1 MRKSAFWAAVL
12 GCACSGPP
20 APDTALCEDV
30 ITRLCFARGCPGVEA
45 ALSPGAACLDGLLE
59 RTGCAAEDFTFRE
72 PSRERVLF
80 CRQPLVRRTTSPNE
94 APTCAE
100 VAEVQRDCPDLMDFL
115 GGRLP

>member
-1 MRKSAFWAAVL
+1 M
-12 GCACSGPP
+12 
-20 APDTALCEDV
+20 
-30 ITRLCFARGCPGVEA
+30 EA
-45 ALSPGAACLDGLLE
+45 ALAPGDVCQDGLLE
-59 RTGCAAEDFTFRE
+59 RTGCVAEDFTFRE

-80 CRQPLVRRTTSPNE
+80 CRLPLVRRSTSPGE